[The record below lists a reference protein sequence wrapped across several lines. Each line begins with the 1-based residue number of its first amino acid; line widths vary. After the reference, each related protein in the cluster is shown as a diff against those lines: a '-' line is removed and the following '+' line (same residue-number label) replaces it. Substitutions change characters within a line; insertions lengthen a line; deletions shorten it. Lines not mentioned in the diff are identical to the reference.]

1 MKKSNAAKKAD
12 LLEGVFILNG
22 YKGQPF
28 KDLIVEIVK
37 DEGRY
42 CVVLTAD
49 NRLDDK
55 AEYLV
60 ERSMLKSVMPES
72 LKVEPSKSSQASSI
86 KDQMVTLR
94 LSPEEVELVDTIA
107 SDASSK
113 IGIEVTRSWVFRE
126 LIKIGA
132 ETLQKRFRG

>member
-1 MKKSNAAKKAD
+1 MKKSSAAKKND
-12 LLEGVFILNG
+12 LLDSVCILNG

-37 DEGRY
+37 DDGQY
-42 CVVLTAD
+42 CVVATAD
-49 NRLDDK
+49 NRMDDK

-60 ERSMLKSVMPES
+60 ERAMLAPVMPGS
-72 LKVEPSKSSQASSI
+72 VKAAPSKGPQSSNT

-94 LSPEEVELVDTIA
+94 LSPEEVDLVDAIA
-107 SDASSK
+107 SDASAK
-113 IGIEVTRSWVFRE
+113 VGMDVTRSWVFRE
-126 LIKIGA
+126 LLKIGA

>member
-37 DEGRY
+37 DDGQY
-42 CVVLTAD
+42 CVVATTD
-49 NRLDDK
+49 NRMEDK
-55 AEYLV
+55 VEYLV
-60 ERSMLKSVMPES
+60 ERAMLAPVMHGSV
-72 LKVEPSKSSQASSI
+72 KAAPSKGPHSSNT

-94 LSPEEVELVDTIA
+94 LSPEEVELVDAIA
-107 SDASSK
+107 SDASAK
-113 IGIEVTRSWVFRE
+113 VGMDVTRSWVFRE
-126 LIKIGA
+126 LLKIGA